1 MDRVESFLLMS
12 VAVGSLVFATFAGY
26 HAADRAYVSKLPVV
40 KLDRVV
46 VTAQE
51 APVAETARAAI

>member
-1 MDRVESFLLMS
+1 MDRIESFLLMS
-12 VAVGSLVFATFAGY
+12 VAVGALMFAAVAGY

-46 VTAQE
+46 VTAQDV
-51 APVAETARAAI
+51 PGTATPRSAI